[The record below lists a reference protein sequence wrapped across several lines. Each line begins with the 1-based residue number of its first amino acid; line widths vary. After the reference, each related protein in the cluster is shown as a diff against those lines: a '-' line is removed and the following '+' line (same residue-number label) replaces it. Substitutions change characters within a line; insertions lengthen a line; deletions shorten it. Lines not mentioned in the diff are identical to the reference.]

1 MSSDTLPHINEYAIA
16 LLIRD
21 TGCTRDVALKAY
33 RTASGDFPLAKQ
45 ALCKA
50 FATNQ
55 KRLAYIQHRA
65 KEDAYRREQARYQKE
80 VSALKERRKEES
92 SVARLKARCLAF
104 QIRVAIDTAF
114 SQEDYL
120 EEPIGRLVEGL
131 CHV

>member
-1 MSSDTLPHINEYAIA
+1 MSADTLPRVNEYAIA
-16 LLIRD
+16 ALIKQ
-21 TGCTRDVALKAY
+21 TGAPRPLCLKAY
-33 RTASGDFPLAKQ
+33 SAASGDYFLAKD
-45 ALCKA
+45 ALCKG
-50 FATNQ
+50 FASNQ
-55 KRLAYIQHRA
+55 KRLTYIQHRA